1 MATPKLHLPCS
12 RRLMDVDV
20 AALDALLMLA
30 TQVAVLSP
38 APVTPARSHVQRDI
52 EFWARIFKLVPK
64 RSLQELVLAVYN
76 ASSQKRAGTYS
87 SEPLSKFMREY
98 LRAYR
103 TSSKFALRKL
113 TAMVVHGGHRRQA
126 KREWFAR
133 TLQLPDTVPQYENA
147 WTKDDCRTIL
157 LAVAE
162 RDPSSA
168 KLPDI

>member
-1 MATPKLHLPCS
+1 MLFP
-12 RRLMDVDV
+12 V
-20 AALDALLMLA
+20 AAPPICADRCFLIFWGSVWTFVPCHFFPITGRFVHGML
-30 TQVAVLSP
+30 V
-38 APVTPARSHVQRDI
+38 
-52 EFWARIFKLVPK
+52 KLVPK
-64 RSLQELVLAVYN
+64 RSLQELALAVYN